1 MRHDDHATEHMHRAD
16 PIQRAG
22 ADGDES
28 MGWVADFYAKQ
39 DAWSGVYTGS
49 LADGDP
55 QDRVRAIERLA
66 GPGPH
71 HILELGA
78 GGGQTAAALA
88 DAGHDVVAVE
98 LVPAAARYAQAL
110 ADRPHQGSLAVVC
123 GDFYAVSA
131 PGPFDVVCYW
141 DGFGVGS
148 DADQRGLLAR
158 IASWLGHDGCALID
172 IYTPWYWARM
182 TGRQWAVGTAL
193 RRHDF
198 DADGCR
204 MLDRWWP
211 VGEEQRAVT
220 QSLRC
225 YAPADL
231 RLVLEG
237 TGLRLT
243 VVEPGGAVD
252 DNTGRYQKRVPLATA
267 MMYRAKLVRLR
278 EGGTVAASHDIR
290 ERGAHRE

>member
-1 MRHDDHATEHMHRAD
+1 M
-16 PIQRAG
+16 
-22 ADGDES
+22 
-28 MGWVADFYAKQ
+28 
-39 DAWSGVYTGS
+39 
-49 LADGDP
+49 
-55 QDRVRAIERLA
+55 
-66 GPGPH
+66 
-71 HILELGA
+71 
-78 GGGQTAAALA
+78 
-88 DAGHDVVAVE
+88 
-98 LVPAAARYAQAL
+98 
-110 ADRPHQGSLAVVC
+110 C
-123 GDFYAVSA
+123 GDFYAVSV

-148 DADQRGLLAR
+148 DADQRRLLAR
-158 IASWLGHDGCALID
+158 IASWLGRDGCALID